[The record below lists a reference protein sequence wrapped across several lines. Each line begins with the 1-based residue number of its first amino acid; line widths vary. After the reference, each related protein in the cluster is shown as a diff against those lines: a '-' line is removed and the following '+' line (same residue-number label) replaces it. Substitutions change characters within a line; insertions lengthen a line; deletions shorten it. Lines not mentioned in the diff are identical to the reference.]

1 MEIGSALVDEVHQLN
16 AWRDD
21 ADRKLNRGHSNR
33 VGFAF
38 SEAADWYRQAAPVY
52 AQMGYLELYTEALYR
67 LGECEEK
74 AELKAEADSKFAR
87 AKVRTVTH
95 QGFPFLDARPCFCL
109 SVLSPPS
116 IISL

>member
-1 MEIGSALVDEVHQLN
+1 MEIGSALVEEVHRLN

-38 SEAADWYRQAAPVY
+38 FEAADWYRQAAPVY
-52 AQMGYLELYTEALYR
+52 SQMGYLELYTEALYR

-74 AELKAEADSKFAR
+74 AELKAEADSKLAR
-87 AKVRTVTH
+87 AKV
-95 QGFPFLDARPCFCL
+95 P
-109 SVLSPPS
+109 
-116 IISL
+116 

>member
-52 AQMGYLELYTEALYR
+52 AQMGYLELYTESLYR

-87 AKVRTVTH
+87 AKVRSNRDVFG
-95 QGFPFLDARPCFCL
+95 GFPCFRR
-109 SVLSPPS
+109 
-116 IISL
+116 